1 LGEEFEKIVGEIHL
15 PQCLVDDIKSH
26 YTAKTS
32 VAVSSLLRRYLVSVD
47 ELTGFIFAV
56 GLMRPTG
63 LEGMDYSSV
72 KKKLKDKK
80 FAAGVDREEVHN
92 CEKYLAIKID
102 EFVPEIIKAMQ

>member
-1 LGEEFEKIVGEIHL
+1 MI
-15 PQCLVDDIKSH
+15 DDIKSH
-26 YTAKTS
+26 YTVKTS
-32 VAVSSLLRRYLVSVD
+32 VAISSLLRRYLVSVD

-80 FAAGVDREEVHN
+80 FAAGVDREEVNN

-102 EFVPEIIKAMQ
+102 EFVPEVIKAMQG

>member
-1 LGEEFEKIVGEIHL
+1 M
-15 PQCLVDDIKSH
+15 DDIKSH

-63 LEGMDYSSV
+63 LEGMEYSSV
-72 KKKLKDKK
+72 KKKLKDKH

-92 CEKYLAIKID
+92 CEKFLAIPMD
-102 EFVPEIIKAMQ
+102 EFVPEIIKALQE